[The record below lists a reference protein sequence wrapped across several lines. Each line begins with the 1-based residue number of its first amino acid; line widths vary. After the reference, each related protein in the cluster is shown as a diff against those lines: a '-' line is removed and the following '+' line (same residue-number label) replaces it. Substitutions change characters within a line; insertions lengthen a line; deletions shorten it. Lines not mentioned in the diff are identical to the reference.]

1 MVVFLKEVILILKHL
16 IPNTR
21 LFFHSE
27 KVGVISLKSNG
38 FTLIEVLIAAS
49 ILFIVTSIVMPAS
62 LLLHQE
68 RLIMRDQR
76 MISAMLHDEIQMFI
90 DTDEPNKQFKYE
102 KQAHNKTLQFEFRI
116 KDNFIN
122 ACVMWTNV
130 KEDEETLC
138 YDAYQK

>member
-1 MVVFLKEVILILKHL
+1 M
-16 IPNTR
+16 
-21 LFFHSE
+21 
-27 KVGVISLKSNG
+27 KSNG